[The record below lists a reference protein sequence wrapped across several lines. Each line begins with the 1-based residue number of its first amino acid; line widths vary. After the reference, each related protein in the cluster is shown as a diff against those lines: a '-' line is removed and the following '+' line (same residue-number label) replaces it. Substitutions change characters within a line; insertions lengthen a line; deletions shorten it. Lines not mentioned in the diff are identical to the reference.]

1 MQVMTVT
8 GPLPTDEM
16 GVTDAHDHLYL
27 RSSLL
32 GGEEI
37 DDPAVVEAETRD
49 GARSGIATIVELTPI
64 GLGRRPAALRALSE
78 KTGVHILAATG
89 YHRDA
94 HYPAG
99 HWLLRATDDELLAR
113 MSTDLAQGMHPT
125 DWSDPRLPLDAAR
138 AGVIK
143 AGASLDE
150 ISANEHRRLVCAA
163 AAARDAG
170 VAVVVHC
177 EAATCGE
184 EIADLL
190 IGEGLPAGQIILAH
204 MDRDPDAARH
214 LDLLARGVF
223 LVYDTIG
230 RVQYHPDSM
239 RIELIEAVCAAGRGD
254 QLLLG
259 LDLGKRSYLR
269 VEGGHGL
276 RYLMDEFV
284 PALRERVGTDMT
296 QRMLVG
302 NAAAA
307 FALRTPVAA

>member
-1 MQVMTVT
+1 MHVMTVT
-8 GPLPTDEM
+8 GPLRVEEM

-27 RSSLL
+27 RSPLL

-49 GARSGIATIVELTPI
+49 GARSGIATIIELTPI
-64 GLGRRPAALRALSE
+64 GLGRQADALRSLSTA
-78 KTGVHILAATG
+78 TGVHIVAATG

-94 HYPAG
+94 HYPDG
-99 HWLLRATDDELLAR
+99 HWVLTATYDELLAH
-113 MSTDLAQGMHPT
+113 MTTDLAEGMDQT
-125 DWSDPRLPLDAAR
+125 LVR

-143 AGASLDE
+143 AGASLSE
-150 ISANEHRRLVCAA
+150 ITVNERRRLMAA
-163 AAARDAG
+163 AAAAQAAG

-177 EAATCGE
+177 EAATMGE

-190 IGEGLPAGQIILAH
+190 IGEGLPAAQVILAH

-214 LDLLARGVF
+214 IELLARGLY

-230 RVQYHPDSM
+230 RAQYHSDST
-239 RIELIEAVCAAGRGD
+239 RIELIQAVCSAGRGG

-269 VEGGHGL
+269 QFGGHGL
-276 RYLMDEFV
+276 RYLMDDFV
-284 PALRERVGTDMT
+284 PKLRERVGESATR
-296 QRMLVG
+296 QMLIG
-302 NAAAA
+302 NATAA
-307 FALRTPVAA
+307 FALRSPVVA

>member
-1 MQVMTVT
+1 MTVT
-8 GPLPTDEM
+8 GPLPAEEM

-27 RSSLL
+27 RSPLL

-64 GLGRRPAALRALSE
+64 GLGRQPAALRALSE
-78 KTGVHILAATG
+78 KTGVNVIAATG

-99 HWLLRATDDELLAR
+99 HWVLTATDDLLLAR
-113 MSTDLAQGMHPT
+113 MTADLADGMHPT
-125 DWSDPRLPLDAAR
+125 DWSDTGLPPDPAR

-143 AGASLDE
+143 SGASLNE
-150 ISANEHRRLVCAA
+150 ITAAERRRLIAA
-163 AAARDAG
+163 AEAAKGAG

-177 EAATCGE
+177 EAGTMGE

-190 IGEGLPAGQIILAH
+190 LGEGLPAGQIVLAH
-204 MDRDPDAARH
+204 MDRDPDPHRH
-214 LDLLARGVF
+214 GALLARGVF

-230 RVQYHPDSM
+230 RSQYHPDIV
-239 RIELIEAVCAAGRGD
+239 RLDLIEAVCAAGRSG

-269 VEGGHGL
+269 IEGGHGL
-276 RYLMDEFV
+276 RYLMDGFV
-284 PALRERVGTDMT
+284 PRLTERVGAVMA
-296 QRMLVG
+296 RRILVD

-307 FALRTPVAA
+307 FAVRTPVGA

>member
-27 RSSLL
+27 RSPLL

-37 DDPAVVEAETRD
+37 DDPAIVEAETRD

-64 GLGRRPAALRALSE
+64 GLGRQPAALRALSE
-78 KTGVHILAATG
+78 KTGVHIIGATG

-99 HWLLRATDDELLAR
+99 HWVLDATDDELLAR
-113 MSTDLAQGMHPT
+113 MAADLAQGMHPA
-125 DWSDPRLPLDAAR
+125 DWSDPGLPPDSAR

-150 ISANEHRRLVCAA
+150 VSANERRRLVCAA
-163 AAARDAG
+163 AAAADAG

-177 EAATCGE
+177 EAATYGE

-190 IGEGLPAGQIILAH
+190 LREGLPAGQIILAH

-230 RVQYHPDSM
+230 RFQYHPDSI

-284 PALRERVGTDMT
+284 PMLRERVGGAMT
-296 QRMLVG
+296 QRLLID

>member
-8 GPLPTDEM
+8 GPLPAEEM

-27 RSSLL
+27 RSPLL

-37 DDPAVVEAETRD
+37 DDPAIVEAETLD
-49 GARSGIATIVELTPI
+49 GARSGIATIIELTPI

-78 KTGVHILAATG
+78 RTGLHIVGATG
-89 YHRDA
+89 YHREA
-94 HYPAG
+94 HYLAG
-99 HWLLRATDDELLAR
+99 HWVLDATDDELLVR
-113 MSTDLAQGMHPT
+113 MTSDLAQGMHPT
-125 DWSDPRLPLDAAR
+125 DWSDPGLPLDPAR

-143 AGASLDE
+143 AGASFEE
-150 ISANEHRRLVCAA
+150 ISANERRRLICAA
-163 AAARDAG
+163 AAAKTAG
-170 VAVVVHC
+170 VAVVVHA
-177 EAATCGE
+177 EAATCAD
-184 EIADLL
+184 EICDLL
-190 IGEGLPAGQIILAH
+190 LGEGLPAGQIILAH
-204 MDRDPDAARH
+204 MDRDPDPERH
-214 LDLLARGVF
+214 VDLLARGV
-223 LVYDTIG
+223 LMVYDTIG
-230 RVQYHPDSM
+230 RTQYHPDSV
-239 RIELIEAVCAAGRGD
+239 RLDLIEAVCAAGRGD

-284 PALRERVGTDMT
+284 PRLRERVGDEVT
-296 QRMLVG
+296 QRMLVD

>member
-1 MQVMTVT
+1 MTVT
-8 GPLPTDEM
+8 GPLPAEEM
-16 GVTDAHDHLYL
+16 GVTDAHEHLYL
-27 RSSLL
+27 RSPLL

-37 DDPAVVEAETRD
+37 EDPAIVAAEAVD

-64 GLGRRPAALRALSE
+64 GLGRRPDALRALSQA
-78 KTGVHILAATG
+78 TGIHIVGATG

-94 HYPAG
+94 HYPDG
-99 HWLLRATDDELLAR
+99 HWVLTATDDELLAR
-113 MSTDLAQGMHPT
+113 MSTDLTDGMDRT
-125 DWSDPRLPLDAAR
+125 SAL

-143 AGASLDE
+143 AGASLNE
-150 ISANEHRRLVCAA
+150 ITVNERRRLIAA
-163 AAARDAG
+163 AAAAKAAG

-177 EAATCGE
+177 EAATMGE
-184 EIADLL
+184 EIAGLL
-190 IGEGLPAGQIILAH
+190 IGEGLPAAQIILAH

-230 RVQYHPDSM
+230 RTQYHPDST
-239 RIELIEAVCAAGRGD
+239 RIELIEAICAAGRGD

-269 VEGGHGL
+269 QYGGHGL
-276 RYLMDEFV
+276 RYLMDGFV
-284 PALRERVGTDMT
+284 PMLLERVGDAAVK
-296 QRMLVG
+296 RMLVD

-307 FALRTPVAA
+307 FALRTPVVA

>member
-27 RSSLL
+27 RSPLL

-37 DDPAVVEAETRD
+37 EDPAIVEAETRD
-49 GARSGIATIVELTPI
+49 GLRSGIATIVELTPI
-64 GLGRRPAALRALSE
+64 GLGRQPAALRALSG
-78 KTGVHILAATG
+78 KTGVHIVGATG

-99 HWLLRATDDELLAR
+99 HWVLEATDDELLEHMR
-113 MSTDLAQGMHPT
+113 TDLAEGMDQT
-125 DWSDPRLPLDAAR
+125 AVR

-143 AGASLDE
+143 AGASLNE
-150 ISANEHRRLVCAA
+150 ITPNERRRLVAA
-163 AAARDAG
+163 GTAAKAAG
-170 VAVVVHC
+170 VSVVVHC
-177 EAATCGE
+177 EAATMGE

-190 IGEGLPAGQIILAH
+190 LGEGLPAGQIILAH

-230 RVQYHPDSM
+230 RIQYHPDSI
-239 RIELIEAVCAAGRGD
+239 RIELIQAVCTAGRGD

-269 VEGGHGL
+269 VAGGHGL

-284 PALRERVGTDMT
+284 PLLRERVGTDMAK
-296 QRMLVG
+296 RMLVG

>member
-1 MQVMTVT
+1 MTVT
-8 GPLPTDEM
+8 GPLPAEEM

-27 RSSLL
+27 RSPLL

-64 GLGRRPAALRALSE
+64 GLGRQPAALRALSE
-78 KTGVHILAATG
+78 KTGVHIIGATG

-94 HYPAG
+94 HYPDG
-99 HWLLRATDDELLAR
+99 HWVLRGTDDQLLER
-113 MSTDLAQGMHPT
+113 MSIDLAQGMDET
-125 DWSDPRLPLDAAR
+125 SVR

-143 AGASLDE
+143 AGASLNEITADE
-150 ISANEHRRLVCAA
+150 RRRLLAA
-163 AAARDAG
+163 AEAAKGAG

-177 EAATCGE
+177 EAATMGE

-190 IGEGLPAGQIILAH
+190 LNQGLPAGQIVLAH
-204 MDRDPDAARH
+204 MDRDPDPHRH
-214 LDLLARGVF
+214 GALLARGVF

-230 RVQYHPDSM
+230 RTQYHPDVV
-239 RIELIEAVCAAGRGD
+239 RLDLIEAVCAAGRSG

-276 RYLMDEFV
+276 RYLMDGFV
-284 PALRERVGTDMT
+284 PRLRERVGAEMA
-296 QRMLVG
+296 RGILVD

-307 FALRTPVAA
+307 FALRPSVSS

>member
-8 GPLPTDEM
+8 GPLPAQEL

-27 RSSLL
+27 RSPLL

-49 GARSGIATIVELTPI
+49 GLRSGIGAIVELTPI
-64 GLGRRPAALRALSE
+64 GLGRRPDLLRALSE
-78 KTGVHILAATG
+78 KTRVHIVGATG

-94 HYPAG
+94 HYADG
-99 HWLLRATDDELLAR
+99 HWVLTATDEELLAY
-113 MSTDLAQGMHPT
+113 MTADLADGMDGT
-125 DWSDPRLPLDAAR
+125 TIR

-143 AGASLDE
+143 AGASFE
-150 ISANEHRRLVCAA
+150 VISPNERRRLVCAA
-163 AAARDAG
+163 VAAKGAG
-170 VAVVVHC
+170 VALVVHC
-177 EAATCGE
+177 EAATMGE

-190 IGEGLPAGQIILAH
+190 IGEGLPAAQIVLAH

-214 LDLLARGVF
+214 LELLARGVF

-230 RVQYHPDSM
+230 RTQYHPDST
-239 RIELIEAVCAAGRGD
+239 RIELIEAVCSGGRGD

-259 LDLGKRSYLR
+259 LDLGKRSYMR
-269 VEGGHGL
+269 EYGGHGL
-276 RYLMDEFV
+276 RYLMEGFV
-284 PALRERVGTDMT
+284 PMLRERVGGSAT
-296 QRMLVG
+296 QAMLVE

-307 FALRTPVAA
+307 FALRQPVAA

>member
-1 MQVMTVT
+1 MNSA
-8 GPLPTDEM
+8 E
-16 GVTDAHDHLYL
+16 
-27 RSSLL
+27 SLAQ

-37 DDPAVVEAETRD
+37 DEPALVEAETRD
-49 GARSGIATIVELTPI
+49 GVRSGIATIVELTPI
-64 GLGRRPAALRALSE
+64 GLGRRPDALRKLSE
-78 KTGVHILAATG
+78 RTGVHIVGATG

-94 HYPAG
+94 HYPDG
-99 HWLLRATDDELLAR
+99 HWVLAASDDELMAR
-113 MSTDLAQGMHPT
+113 MTADLTQGMHPADWT
-125 DWSDPRLPLDAAR
+125 DPGLPPDQGR

-150 ISANEHRRLVCAA
+150 ITTNERRRLIAA
-163 AAARDAG
+163 AAAAKAAG

-177 EAATCGE
+177 EAATVGE

-204 MDRDPDAARH
+204 MDRDPTAARH
-214 LDLLARGVF
+214 LDLLARGIF

-230 RVQYHPDSM
+230 RVQYHPDSI
-239 RIELIEAVCAAGRGD
+239 RIELIEAVCAAGRDD

-259 LDLGKRSYLR
+259 LDLGKRSYLG
-269 VEGGHGL
+269 VEGGHGM
-276 RYLMDEFV
+276 RHLMDAFV
-284 PALRERVGTDMT
+284 PRLRERVGDETT
-296 QRMLVG
+296 QRMLVH

>member
-1 MQVMTVT
+1 MTVT
-8 GPLPTDEM
+8 GPLPVEQM

-27 RSSLL
+27 RSPLL

-49 GARSGIATIVELTPI
+49 GTRSGIATIVELTPI

-78 KTGVHILAATG
+78 KTGVHIIGATG

-99 HWLLRATDDELLAR
+99 HWVLTATDDELLAR
-113 MSTDLAQGMHPT
+113 MTADLRVGMHPA
-125 DWSDPRLPLDAAR
+125 DWSDPGVPPDLAR

-150 ISANEHRRLVCAA
+150 ISANERRRLVSAA

-170 VAVVVHC
+170 VALVVHC

-184 EIADLL
+184 EICELL
-190 IGEGLPAGQIILAH
+190 MGEGLPAGQIILAH
-204 MDRDPDAARH
+204 MDRDPDPHRH
-214 LDLLARGVF
+214 GALLARGVF

-230 RVQYHPDSM
+230 RTQYHPDIV
-239 RIELIEAVCAAGRGD
+239 RLDLIEAVCGAGRSG

-259 LDLGKRSYLR
+259 LDLGKRSYLG

-284 PALRERVGTDMT
+284 PRLSERLGAELA
-296 QRMLVG
+296 QRLLVD

>member
-8 GPLPTDEM
+8 GALPAEEM

-27 RSSLL
+27 RSPLL

-37 DDPAVVEAETRD
+37 EDPALVEAETR
-49 GARSGIATIVELTPI
+49 AAVRSGIATIVELTPI
-64 GLGRRPAALRALSE
+64 GLGRRPEALRALSE
-78 KTGVHILAATG
+78 ATGVHILGATG

-94 HYPAG
+94 HYPEG
-99 HWLLRATDDELLAR
+99 HWVLTATDDELLAH
-113 MSTDLAQGMHPT
+113 MTADLGAGMDQT
-125 DWSDPRLPLDAAR
+125 SVR

-150 ISANEHRRLVCAA
+150 ISVNERRRLICAA
-163 AAARDAG
+163 TAAREGG
-170 VAVVVHC
+170 VALVVHC

-190 IGEGLPAGQIILAH
+190 LGEGLAADQIILAH
-204 MDRDPDAARH
+204 MDRDPDPHRH
-214 LDLLARGVF
+214 GALLARGVF

-230 RVQYHPDSM
+230 RTQYHPDIV
-239 RIELIEAVCAAGRGD
+239 RLDLIEAVCTAGRSG

-259 LDLGKRSYLR
+259 LDLGKRSYLG
-269 VEGGHGL
+269 VEGGHGM
-276 RYLMDEFV
+276 RYLMDQFV
-284 PALRERVGTDMT
+284 PRLRERVGAE
-296 QRMLVG
+296 LVERILVD

-307 FALRTPVAA
+307 FARRGPVAA

>member
-1 MQVMTVT
+1 
-8 GPLPTDEM
+8 M

-27 RSSLL
+27 RSPLL

-37 DDPAVVEAETRD
+37 EDPALVEAETR
-49 GARSGIATIVELTPI
+49 AAVRSGIATIVELTPI
-64 GLGRRPAALRALSE
+64 GLGRRPEALRALSE
-78 KTGVHILAATG
+78 ATGVNIVAATG

-99 HWLLRATDDELLAR
+99 HWVLTATDDELLAH
-113 MSTDLAQGMHPT
+113 MTADLGAGMDQT
-125 DWSDPRLPLDAAR
+125 SVR

-150 ISANEHRRLVCAA
+150 ISVNERRRLICAA
-163 AAARDAG
+163 AAAREAG

-190 IGEGLPAGQIILAH
+190 LGEGLAADQIILAH
-204 MDRDPDAARH
+204 MDRDPDPHRH
-214 LDLLARGVF
+214 GALLARGVF

-230 RVQYHPDSM
+230 RTQYHPDIV
-239 RIELIEAVCAAGRGD
+239 RLDLIEAVCTAGRSG

-259 LDLGKRSYLR
+259 LDLGKRSYLG
-269 VEGGHGL
+269 VEGGHGM
-276 RYLMDEFV
+276 RYLMDQFV
-284 PALRERVGTDMT
+284 PRLRERIGTE
-296 QRMLVG
+296 LVERILVD

-307 FALRTPVAA
+307 FAQRGPIAA

>member
-8 GPLPTDEM
+8 GPLPVEEM
-16 GVTDAHDHLYL
+16 GVTDAHEHLYL
-27 RSSLL
+27 RSVLL

-64 GLGRRPAALRALSE
+64 GLGRQPDALRSLSTA
-78 KTGVHILAATG
+78 TGVHIVAATG

-94 HYPAG
+94 HYPDG
-99 HWLLRATDDELLAR
+99 HWVLTATDDELLAH
-113 MSTDLAQGMHPT
+113 MTTDLADGMDQT
-125 DWSDPRLPLDAAR
+125 LTR

-143 AGASLDE
+143 AGASLSQ
-150 ISANEHRRLVCAA
+150 ITVNERRRLVAA
-163 AAARDAG
+163 AAAAKAAG
-170 VAVVVHC
+170 VAVVMHC
-177 EAATCGE
+177 EAATMGE

-190 IGEGLPAGQIILAH
+190 LREGLPAPRIILAH
-204 MDRDPDAARH
+204 MDRDPNPARH
-214 LDLLARGVF
+214 IELLERGLF

-230 RVQYHPDSM
+230 RLQYHHDST
-239 RIELIEAVCAAGRGD
+239 RIELIEAVCAAGRGG

-269 VEGGHGL
+269 EFGGHGL
-276 RYLMDEFV
+276 RYLMDDFV
-284 PALRERVGTDMT
+284 PKLRERVGEAATR
-296 QRMLVG
+296 RMLID

-307 FALRTPVAA
+307 FAMRSPVVA